1 MIRHLTYIVIAKK
14 NILTVFL
21 FRFSRAW
28 GGAHPLRITFFFVRL
43 TASHDGCCVNNMK
56 FYLAH

>member
-28 GGAHPLRITFFFVRL
+28 GGAHPLRITFFLSVL
-43 TASHDGCCVNNMK
+43 QPATTDAV
-56 FYLAH
+56 